1 LCIEGKQKKMEDK
14 NILEMI
20 KSQDSKKA
28 LKEMEEKFK
37 EILLN
42 KLDSDL
48 ETNSFMQIL
57 DCSIKNFPE
66 NYDILTYLR
75 NIYFFEEKTD
85 SEKLYELAY
94 IYENLVQE

>member
-1 LCIEGKQKKMEDK
+1 
-14 NILEMI
+14 
-20 KSQDSKKA
+20 
-28 LKEMEEKFK
+28 
-37 EILLN
+37 
-42 KLDSDL
+42 
-48 ETNSFMQIL
+48 MQIL